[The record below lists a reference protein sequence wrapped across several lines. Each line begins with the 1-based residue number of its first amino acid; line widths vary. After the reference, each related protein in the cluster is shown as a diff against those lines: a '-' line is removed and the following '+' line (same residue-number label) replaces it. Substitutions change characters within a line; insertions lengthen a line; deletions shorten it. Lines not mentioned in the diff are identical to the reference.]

1 MKTVTGTLSWLFPL
15 LILSISSLYA
25 ETALKKEVL
34 NRQESSK
41 PEDVKDIEEQKYN
54 QILTEG
60 LSPASS
66 NKKSTLSKNA
76 SIAEEVAAELHDEKE
91 NSIEES
97 DDELAD
103 SEPEG
108 SLEDELNTLADGA
121 PFPDSLFINLQ
132 EAYLPC
138 EGTRITSPYGIR
150 KYRMHKGIDI
160 KVQVGDTIRAAF
172 SGQISRVN
180 YERRGYGHYIFVEH
194 PNLSVSKT
202 VYAHLSK
209 KLVKAGQMVEA
220 GEAIG
225 LAGNSGRSTGSHLH
239 FEIRIQNTAIDPA
252 AFFDFENQTRVQDTL
267 VLSML
272 QIKSEQDAIEKEL
285 AKHRYHK
292 IRSGDNLGKIARKY
306 GTTIDKICR
315 LNGIKRTTTLRIGKM
330 LRCS

>member
-1 MKTVTGTLSWLFPL
+1 MNKVTNMFSWLLPL

-34 NRQESSK
+34 NRQELNK
-41 PEDVKDIEEQKYN
+41 TEEAKNIDVQKQN
-54 QILTEG
+54 KILTEG

-66 NKKSTLSKNA
+66 NKKTTLSKNA
-76 SIAEEVAAELHDEKE
+76 SAAEEAAAELHDEKE
-91 NSIEES
+91 NDIEES

-108 SLEDELNTLADGA
+108 SLEDELSTLADA
-121 PFPDSLFINLQ
+121 ESLPDSLFINLQ
-132 EAYLPC
+132 DAYLPC
-138 EGTRITSPYGIR
+138 EGSRITSPYGIR
-150 KYRMHKGIDI
+150 RYRMHKGIDV

-172 SGQISRVN
+172 AGQISRVN

-194 PNLSVSKT
+194 PDHAISKT

-209 KLVKAGQMVEA
+209 KLVEVGQTVEA

-239 FEIRIQNTAIDPA
+239 FEIRVQNTAIDPA
-252 AFFDFENQTRVQDTL
+252 IFFDFENQARVQDTL

-285 AKHRYHK
+285 AKYRYHR
-292 IRSGDNLGKIARKY
+292 IRPGDNLGKIARKY

-315 LNGIKRTTTLRIGKM
+315 LNGIKRSSTLRIGKM

>member
-1 MKTVTGTLSWLFPL
+1 
-15 LILSISSLYA
+15 
-25 ETALKKEVL
+25 
-34 NRQESSK
+34 
-41 PEDVKDIEEQKYN
+41 
-54 QILTEG
+54 
-60 LSPASS
+60 
-66 NKKSTLSKNA
+66 
-76 SIAEEVAAELHDEKE
+76 
-91 NSIEES
+91 
-97 DDELAD
+97 
-103 SEPEG
+103 
-108 SLEDELNTLADGA
+108 
-121 PFPDSLFINLQ
+121 PDSLFINLQ

-172 SGQISRVN
+172 PGQVSRVN

-239 FEIRIQNTAIDPA
+239 FEVRIQNTAIDPA

>member
-91 NSIEES
+91 NNIEES

-172 SGQISRVN
+172 SGQVSRVN

-194 PNLSVSKT
+194 PNHSISKT

-209 KLVKAGQMVEA
+209 KLVNAGQMVEA

-239 FEIRIQNTAIDPA
+239 FEVRIQNTAIDPA
-252 AFFDFENQTRVQDTL
+252 VFFDFENQARVQDTL

>member
-91 NSIEES
+91 NNIEES

-150 KYRMHKGIDI
+150 RYRMHKGIDI

-172 SGQISRVN
+172 PGQVSRVN

-239 FEIRIQNTAIDPA
+239 FEVRIQNTAIDPA